1 MAGKDIIMTDL
12 SFYENVL
19 PSPNKK
25 KNLIIKIAAIA
36 AYAIITLLWIL
47 SAFINKHN
55 GALIIVVIFLLSAA
69 LWIILRIFNV
79 EFEYSVSD
87 SEITLAKIYGKSRRK
102 EIFSADSDSILLIAP
117 ETEENIKK
125 AEAYQPRNSY
135 RMSSPNTDKKV
146 WIVVFEDEDEEK
158 TLFVFEAEDYVTKI
172 LKQLKP
178 SVISFR

>member
-87 SEITLAKIYGKSRRK
+87 SEITLAKI
-102 EIFSADSDSILLIAP
+102 
-117 ETEENIKK
+117 
-125 AEAYQPRNSY
+125 
-135 RMSSPNTDKKV
+135 
-146 WIVVFEDEDEEK
+146 
-158 TLFVFEAEDYVTKI
+158 
-172 LKQLKP
+172 
-178 SVISFR
+178 

>member
-1 MAGKDIIMTDL
+1 MGKDWKMTDL

-25 KNLIIKIAAIA
+25 KNTIIKIALILLYALVAAI
-36 AYAIITLLWIL
+36 WIL
-47 SAFINKHN
+47 SAFISKYNP
-55 GALIIVVIFLLSAA
+55 AIILFVIALLSLA
-69 LWIILRIFNV
+69 LWLILRRFNV

-102 EIFSADSDSILLIAP
+102 EIFSADADDILLIAP

-125 AEAYQPRNSY
+125 AEAYQPRAKY
-135 RMSSPNTDKKV
+135 RMCSQNTEKKV
-146 WIVVFEDEDEEK
+146 WIVVFENDDEDK
-158 TLFVFEAEDYVTKI
+158 FLFTFEAEDYVTKI

-178 SVISFR
+178 SAISFR